1 MYNIYATLLD
11 SFQYML
17 TGKFDTTEQDII
29 DQLNRVEIPKTEAM
43 LKGTAFH
50 SLTEGLAEVL
60 TPKDGYY
67 EFEFWKF
74 PVGPV
79 ETISE
84 ARKGGLHEAFVETYL
99 DTPRGEIRLY
109 GIADTLLRGDILDVK
124 CTGRYQ
130 APRYNRSWQMKT
142 YLKITGSKMI
152 KFLITDY
159 DFVYG
164 EEYTWQQSW
173 DNELMDHI
181 VRVIDFIEARA
192 DLITHKKVYHD
203 PRQ

>member
-17 TGKFDTTEQDII
+17 TGKFGTTEQEII
-29 DQLNRVEIPKTEAM
+29 DQLNRVERDKTEAM
-43 LKGTAFH
+43 LKGIAFH
-50 SLTEGLAEVL
+50 ALTSGVAETLKPVN
-60 TPKDGYY
+60 GFY

-74 PVGPV
+74 PAGPV
-79 ETISE
+79 EEISE
-84 ARKGGLHEAFVETYL
+84 ARKGGLHEKFVGTYI

-109 GIADTLLRGDILDVK
+109 GIADTLLQGDILDVK

-130 APRYNRSWQMKT
+130 GPRYNNSWQMKT
-142 YLKITGSKMI
+142 YLKITGSRQI

-164 EEYTWQQSW
+164 EQYEWQPAW
-173 DNELMDHI
+173 DEQLMDHI

-192 DLITHKKVYHD
+192 DLIHHKKVYHD
-203 PRQ
+203 YRQ